1 MARGLRLVWS
11 SSSPKRRAPDPTP
24 FGAGSPPDR
33 ATLVAHDLVDAWL
46 DTPSDSRAAAVAD
59 LVARIAE
66 ALKGHACIV
75 LPVVDVA
82 AGEEG
87 PGSR

>member
-1 MARGLRLVWS
+1 MASRLRLVWS
-11 SSSPKRRAPDPTP
+11 SSPAWRAPDPAP
-24 FGAGSPPDR
+24 FRAGSSPPR
-33 ATLVAHDLVDAWL
+33 AAVLARDLVDGWL
-46 DTPSDSRAAAVAD
+46 DTPFDSRPAAIGD
-59 LVARIAE
+59 LVIRIAE
-66 ALKGHACIV
+66 AIEEHTRIM